1 MSELEQ
7 LVHAAHAA
15 LNNPTASQAD
25 LETALHHLRAWHYSH
40 HGGVNSVLCTGCAI
54 YPIIVALEFELLIY
68 VPGVP
73 RPVGAERTRAVVRLL
88 NAIRGTTEEA
98 HL

>member
-25 LETALHHLRAWHYSH
+25 LETALHHLRAWHSH
-40 HGGVNSVLCTGCAI
+40 HGGVNSVLCTGCAV

>member
-15 LNNPTASQAD
+15 LNNPTASQVD
-25 LETALHHLRAWHYSH
+25 LETALHHLRAWHSH
-40 HGGVNSVLCTGCAI
+40 HGGVNSVLCTGCAV

>member
-7 LVHAAHAA
+7 LVHVAHAA
-15 LNNPTASQAD
+15 LNNPAASQAD
-25 LETALHHLRAWHYSH
+25 LETALHHLRAWHSH
-40 HGGVNSVLCTGCAI
+40 HGGVNSVLCIGCAV